1 MKTLAYVL
9 TLFLIAL
16 ISFSFSFFIFYK
28 LNLESSELVPK
39 NISDQSAFHVNNMT
53 SYSLEFLQFYPN
65 MRFNHNLITYKVE
78 DNCPLEKK
86 EKMVKAF
93 DRVENEVDG
102 IIRFKRVEA
111 EPDILITCNETTE
124 TKREEYFIA
133 GEGGAESVVNT
144 SLFYIIEKGKILLYY
159 KEQKS
164 CITYHVEL
172 HELLHVLGFMH
183 SKNRYSIMYPTTEC
197 YQVLTQDL
205 IDELKR
211 LYSLEPLPELYISS
225 VSASK
230 HGMYL
235 DFEVEIKNKG
245 LVKAENINLS
255 VISGTT
261 TIDKF
266 ELGDIGY
273 GEGKTLTIKN
283 LKLPFSMLEV
293 DEINFL
299 VSSPSK
305 EFYQD
310 NNHYSLVVA

>member
-1 MKTLAYVL
+1 MKTPAYVL
-9 TLFLIAL
+9 TLLL
-16 ISFSFSFFIFYK
+16 ISLMSFSLSFFIFYK
-28 LNLESSELVPK
+28 LNLESTALTPK
-39 NISDQSAFHVNNMT
+39 NISEQSAFHVNNVT
-53 SYSLEFLQFYPN
+53 SYSLDFLQFYPN
-65 MRFNHNLITYKVE
+65 MRFNHNLITYNVE

-86 EKMVKAF
+86 EKMTKAF
-93 DRVENEVDG
+93 DRVENELDKV
-102 IIRFKRVEA
+102 IRFKRVEA
-111 EPDILITCNETTE
+111 EPNILITCNETTE
-124 TKREEYFIA
+124 TKREEYFVA

-144 SLFYIIEKGKILLYY
+144 SLFYVIEKGRVLLYY

-164 CITYHVEL
+164 CITYQVEL

-197 YQVLTQDL
+197 YQVFTQDM

-211 LYSLEPLPELYISS
+211 LYSMEPLPELYISS

-235 DFEVEIKNKG
+235 DFEIEIKNKG
-245 LVKAENINLS
+245 LVKAENVNLS
-255 VISGTT
+255 VISGAV

-266 ELGDIGY
+266 ELGTISY

-283 LKLPFSMLEV
+283 LKLPLSLLEIE
-293 DEINFL
+293 EINFL
-299 VSSPSK
+299 VASPSR

-310 NNHYSLVVA
+310 NNHYILVVV